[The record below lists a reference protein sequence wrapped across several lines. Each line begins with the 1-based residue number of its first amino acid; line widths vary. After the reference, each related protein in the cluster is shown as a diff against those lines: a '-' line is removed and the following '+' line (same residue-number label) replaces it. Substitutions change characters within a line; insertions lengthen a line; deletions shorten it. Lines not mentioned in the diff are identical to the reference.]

1 MIIDVAMMYL
11 LQSVVHCVLPGPHTS
26 NRRQKI
32 QSSFMLC
39 RWITVVFVFYNRV
52 CFYLVVVL
60 RRLSL
65 SMVFPVRSRVEFS
78 SGSSLISVT

>member
-26 NRRQKI
+26 NRREKI

-39 RWITVVFVFYNRV
+39 RWIIIVFYNRV

-65 SMVFPVRSRVEFS
+65 SMVFPVRSRVEFN
-78 SGSSLISVT
+78 SGSLLISVT